1 MRSRIGRRILA
12 GYLAVSVLLACLL
25 AASASAG
32 SWVVHVARRVDQAN
46 RAAGRVLLALAV
58 VERRLFTVLLRAA
71 DASAGPDEEQL
82 LARVLSLQL
91 ERLSRD
97 PDLFPDE
104 ARQEADRLRDV
115 GSACGRT
122 VQEFLVAP
130 PQAARQPAS
139 VLACHRQLGSLLE
152 RRLERV
158 RQVEEAAASQLQAV
172 QRSAWLPGFL
182 RNLARNTERAQR
194 LGQAV
199 LASLE
204 FERRF
209 WKRLSST
216 LLRAKDPQAPPA
228 TDGLRLLEEV
238 ERLAPSPEAR
248 AATSGLRAAASRV
261 EAHLV
266 RLAAPAS
273 MRAMV
278 ADAGQVVARL
288 EALRP
293 LLEVERDRALEE
305 AEVVNQSVV
314 SFVQTFSTAAVAALL
329 VGFLVLLAL
338 TRSMTASLEALREAM
353 ERVRDGQLDVRV
365 DVGRRRDETAEMA
378 RVFNHMVSELQ
389 ESRQR
394 LHAYQE
400 ELQRRVEER
409 TRALQEAQAQ
419 LLQAEKLSAVGEL
432 VAGVAHE
439 LNNPLTSVLGYAQ
452 LLESDSA
459 LPDDLRSYAEVV
471 VREADR
477 ARQIVHSLLT
487 FARPQPVE
495 REVLDLN
502 EAVRQAL
509 EIPRWEWGQVQ
520 VVPRL
525 HPEPL
530 WVQANAVQLQQVF
543 TNIVQNALQA
553 MRGGPGSLFVTTG
566 RAGDRAV
573 VQFEDTGPGIPP
585 EHLTR
590 VFDPFFTTKKL
601 GEGTGLG
608 LSISFG
614 IVRDHGGTI
623 RARNRPEGGACFTVE
638 LPLSDPPAA
647 SP

>member
-25 AASASAG
+25 GASASAG
-32 SWVVHVARRVDQAN
+32 SWVVHVARRVDRAN
-46 RAAGRVLLALAV
+46 RAAARVLLALALL
-58 VERRLFTVLLRAA
+58 ERRLFTALLRTAG
-71 DASAGPDEEQL
+71 ASAGPEEQL

-97 PDLFPDE
+97 PDLFPEE
-104 ARQEADRLRDV
+104 ARQEADRLRNV
-115 GSACGRT
+115 GPACDRT
-122 VQEFLVAP
+122 VQALLAP
-130 PQAARQPAS
+130 ASPQATGPPAA
-139 VLACHRQLGSLLE
+139 VLACHRQLESLLE
-152 RRLERV
+152 GRLERV
-158 RQVEEAAASQLQAV
+158 RQAAEAAASQLQAV
-172 QRSAWLPGFL
+172 QQATWLPGFL
-182 RNLARNTERAQR
+182 RSLARNTDRAQR
-194 LGQAV
+194 LSHAV
-199 LASLE
+199 LASLQ
-204 FERRF
+204 FERHF
-209 WKRLSST
+209 WKRLSSALART
-216 LLRAKDPQAPPA
+216 AEPQAAP
-228 TDGLRLLEEV
+228 DGLRLLEEV
-238 ERLAPSPEAR
+238 EGLAPSPEAR

-261 EAHLV
+261 EERLV
-266 RLAAPAS
+266 GPAS
-273 MRAMV
+273 PASVRALV
-278 ADAGQVVARL
+278 ADARQVVARL

-305 AEVVNQSVV
+305 AEVVNHSVV
-314 SFVQTFSTAAVAALL
+314 SFVQTFSTAAVVALL
-329 VGFLVLLAL
+329 AGLLVLLAV

-378 RVFNHMVSELQ
+378 RVFNRMVSELQ

-394 LHAYQE
+394 LQAYQE

-409 TRALQEAQAQ
+409 TQALQEAQAQ

-452 LLESDSA
+452 LLESDPA
-459 LPDDLRSYAEVV
+459 LPDDLRGYAEVV

-509 EIPRWEWGQVQ
+509 EVPRWDFGQVQ

-530 WVQANAVQLQQVF
+530 WVQANPVQLQQVF

-553 MRGGPGSLFVTTG
+553 MRGGPGTLSVTTG

-585 EHLTR
+585 EHLNR

-623 RARNRPEGGACFTVE
+623 RARNRLEGGACFTVE

-647 SP
+647 SA